1 MPRHRR
7 PRDRKIHCSACL
19 FYYAIA
25 DEFRDWLRD
34 AKDMYLDDIEAYEA
48 QELFAQFVDRWNAG
62 RLDASYYSD
71 RPRWCPTCEVM
82 EKTLCTEAEAC
93 AALDVFDEETL
104 AIEWIRL
111 RRALSKLPRSPRD
124 GSPRDVIR
132 EIGKWHPL
140 LIPPFINDRLRRAV
154 RKYLAGGDGKKQIVA
169 KYGDISHWDV
179 SQVTTMASMFYD
191 ARSFNQSINKWNVSN
206 VRTMEGMF
214 CRARSFNKP
223 LSDWDVSNVTNMR
236 SMFDGATCFNQPL
249 ANWDVSSV
257 TNMSYM
263 FASDENHEKFLPRFN
278 QPLNYWNVSSVKSM
292 YAMFFRAIS
301 FNQPLNDWNVYDVRD
316 MKGMFYDASSFDR
329 LLHAPWYHRYSDSDS
344 ESE

>member
-1 MPRHRR
+1 MV
-7 PRDRKIHCSACL
+7 SAVG
-19 FYYAIA
+19 A
-25 DEFRDWLRD
+25 
-34 AKDMYLDDIEAYEA
+34 
-48 QELFAQFVDRWNAG
+48 
-62 RLDASYYSD
+62 
-71 RPRWCPTCEVM
+71 
-82 EKTLCTEAEAC
+82 
-93 AALDVFDEETL
+93 FD
-104 AIEWIRL
+104 
-111 RRALSKLPRSPRD
+111 RD

-263 FASDENHEKFLPRFN
+263 FASDENGR
-278 QPLNYWNVSSVKSM
+278 
-292 YAMFFRAIS
+292 
-301 FNQPLNDWNVYDVRD
+301 
-316 MKGMFYDASSFDR
+316 
-329 LLHAPWYHRYSDSDS
+329 
-344 ESE
+344 

>member
-1 MPRHRR
+1 MDP
-7 PRDRKIHCSACL
+7 A
-19 FYYAIA
+19 
-25 DEFRDWLRD
+25 
-34 AKDMYLDDIEAYEA
+34 
-48 QELFAQFVDRWNAG
+48 
-62 RLDASYYSD
+62 
-71 RPRWCPTCEVM
+71 
-82 EKTLCTEAEAC
+82 AEG
-93 AALDVFDEETL
+93 
-104 AIEWIRL
+104 
-111 RRALSKLPRSPRD
+111 LSKLPRSPRD

-169 KYGDISHWDV
+169 KYGNISHWDV

-191 ARSFNQSINKWNVSN
+191 ASSFNQSINKWNVSN

-223 LSDWDVSNVTNMR
+223 LAS
-236 SMFDGATCFNQPL
+236 
-249 ANWDVSSV
+249 WDVSSV

-278 QPLNYWNVSSVKSM
+278 QPLNNWNVSSVKSM